1 MAKKTSDY
9 RKDIERALR
18 SASRYNKSLGAQIES
33 LAGALRTLA
42 LANDDIDSLESTT
55 IAVISRYGNETLAPH
70 PAFKIQKDAQDSV
83 TRQMKA
89 LGLTVEE
96 LTGGDDNDPLIE
108 LTANVAKT
116 GLQKSVTVGRKN

>member
-1 MAKKTSDY
+1 MDKKTSDY